1 MKNKSKLIMS
11 SQDQLTSESEMLI
24 RRPASEVFEAFVN
37 PDVTTQFWFTKG
49 SGRLEEGKTVTWT
62 WGQFGV
68 SADITVTS
76 IELNELIQFQWP
88 SGEEDSAFRTV
99 ELSFES
105 KPEGTTFVEVVE
117 SGFNKDNS
125 DFSSLIEQI
134 AGQTEGW
141 ALVLSALKA
150 WLEHGINLNLISDH
164 KPDM

>member
-1 MKNKSKLIMS
+1 MS
-11 SQDQLTSESEMLI
+11 TQDQLNAKSGMLI
-24 RRPASEVFEAFVN
+24 RRPAGEVFEAFVN

-68 SADITVTS
+68 SADITVTN

-88 SGEEDSAFRTV
+88 SGEEESAFRTV

-105 KPEGTTFVEVVE
+105 KREGTTFVQVVE
-117 SGFNKDNS
+117 SGFDKND
-125 DFSSLIEQI
+125 DQLINQI

-141 ALVLSALKA
+141 TLVLSALKA

-164 KPDM
+164 KPNM